1 MVKKLEDQMEL
12 QVDNKIFVGGL
23 NYKTDEQGLQE
34 AFSRFGKIINLRI
47 VRNNDDEGSSRG
59 FGFITF
65 STSEE
70 AQAALAMDREK
81 LDGRFIG
88 VRIAHTPNKK

>member
-1 MVKKLEDQMEL
+1 M
-12 QVDNKIFVGGL
+12 DNKIFVGGL
-23 NYKTDEQGLQE
+23 NYQTNEEGLQE
-34 AFSRFGKIINLRI
+34 AFGRFGKIINLRI
-47 VRNNDDEGSSRG
+47 VRNNDEAGSSRG

-65 STSEE
+65 ATESE
-70 AQAALAMDREK
+70 AQAALSMDREK